1 MWRITKKGLIW
12 AMFSR
17 IQNFTCEGGE
27 LLMARLVV
35 REWGR
40 YDNPHERSVSNV
52 KLLITKLSLIR
63 QMLQHFYHKVP
74 SLCLVFPLCLA
85 PPTFYVPDSPKRE
98 EDGYIFF
105 CDLFIWYAV
114 NKERHFFYSL
124 DIFYNFCT
132 FCNTNMEKCLW
143 RKNSLILFF

>member
-105 CDLFIWYAV
+105 VICSYDMQWTKKDI
-114 NKERHFFYSL
+114 SSTL